1 MNQMNIM
8 TGVNKTKLNKEQES
22 TEPNK
27 PMTSNMG
34 TK

>member
-1 MNQMNIM
+1 M

-27 PMTSNMG
+27 PMTSNIVNPNS
-34 TK
+34 K